1 MRQGGSPVS
10 HGAMLGLHTFVNER
24 SLASNP
30 GTGNK
35 IAADKQVGN
44 RAHKLGRYLG
54 GHTATQGIG
63 VPLANNLYCSCL
75 SGDNWTR
82 ERALSCI
89 IKAIGSWS
97 GDCRRSVRKRC

>member
-1 MRQGGSPVS
+1 
-10 HGAMLGLHTFVNER
+10 MLGLHTFVNER
-24 SLASNP
+24 SLPSNP

-63 VPLANNLYCSCL
+63 VPLANNLYC
-75 SGDNWTR
+75 TR
-82 ERALSCI
+82 HPCYIPTPLKFPLLEVTPLPY
-89 IKAIGSWS
+89 
-97 GDCRRSVRKRC
+97 